1 MEFVNH
7 NHANGESNLNF
18 KDSSFKSQYF
28 LYQFSIDKEYIIRG
42 LELYMLGYRNNDCV
56 TLYDETD
63 DAKCI
68 GLELS
73 RRYFDILKNNHFG
86 GDLFR
91 VPIWSEEALMTELPE
106 VVEYDGIVHNKKI
119 YYEYDKGW
127 SIVYRAF
134 VDGGAIQS
142 ELINVTSSD
151 VDSKDLKDVAY
162 EALIQLNESL
172 GK

>member
-28 LYQFSIDKEYIIRG
+28 LYQFSIDKEYIIKG

-68 GLELS
+68 GLELT

-86 GDLFR
+86 GDLFK
-91 VPIWSEEALMTELPE
+91 VPIWSEDALMKELPD
-106 VVEYDGIVHNKKI
+106 VVVCDGDECHKKVSYDDVQGWVIKYTGITKDGL
-119 YYEYDKGW
+119 YTE
-127 SIVYRAF
+127 IVYA
-134 VDGGAIQS
+134 DG
-142 ELINVTSSD
+142 
-151 VDSKDLKDVAY
+151 SKELKDVAY
-162 EALIQLNESL
+162 EALVQLNEYL
-172 GK
+172 KE